1 MPTFPCIPSHSPAL
15 AASDKAYLDFT
26 AGIAVNALGHS
37 DEGWQRALRDQASL
51 LCHTSNLF
59 LTVPGARLARSLV
72 ENSFADR
79 VFFCNSGTEAN
90 EAAIKFARKYQVRA
104 GRVWAVVVVR
114 RLSHLARA
122 LTFFP
127 AAHSV

>member
-1 MPTFPCIPSHSPAL
+1 L
-15 AASDKAYLDFT
+15 AAADKAYLDFT

-37 DEGWQRALRDQASL
+37 DEGWQRALRDQAGL

-59 LTVPGARLARSLV
+59 HTAPAARLARSLV

-90 EAAIKFARKYQVRA
+90 EAAIKFARKFQVRSPLCPA
-104 GRVWAVVVVR
+104 LPSRAT
-114 RLSHLARA
+114 SLALNPPHPPVCVCSA
-122 LTFFP
+122 
-127 AAHSV
+127 